1 MSKSDGARVARAE
14 SWQPADAGL
23 VGTPYF
29 WTGVAG
35 TVAVW
40 GALMLALWI

>member
-1 MSKSDGARVARAE
+1 MHDDDS
-14 SWQPADAGL
+14 GL

-29 WTGVAG
+29 WAGLAG

-40 GALMLALWI
+40 GVVMVALWF